1 MEGQFDCHAKYGNL
15 QTPYNLESSRTSISE
30 ITRNWSEDSTM
41 YDKIPG
47 LLYLVGV
54 VFTVISWIFLLFSK
68 NVCPKSKEIFILRLS
83 IIWILFFASAALTLT
98 SNLFFDICANLLDSD
113 VFDFYNQR
121 FIQLAPAVTCIINFC
136 VAMYCSIIL
145 VKERKRLE

>member
-15 QTPYNLESSRTSISE
+15 KTPYNLEFSRTSISE

-41 YDKIPG
+41 YDEIPG

-54 VFTVISWIFLLFSK
+54 VFTVISW
-68 NVCPKSKEIFILRLS
+68 IFILRLS

-145 VKERKRLE
+145 VEERKRLE

>member
-1 MEGQFDCHAKYGNL
+1 
-15 QTPYNLESSRTSISE
+15 
-30 ITRNWSEDSTM
+30 M
-41 YDKIPG
+41 YDEIPG

-113 VFDFYNQR
+113 VFD
-121 FIQLAPAVTCIINFC
+121 
-136 VAMYCSIIL
+136 
-145 VKERKRLE
+145 